1 MKLDRLLSIIMML
14 INNDVV
20 TAKDLADKF
29 EVSIRTIYRDIEVL
43 SASGIPVVSFQ
54 GVNGGF
60 GIIEGF
66 KIDKALLNIK
76 DIDSI
81 TAMLKGISTIFID
94 KKHED
99 TLNKMQNLSSSE
111 NNKALIM
118 DFNNWD
124 YSGLIKG
131 TINSIR
137 TAIESN
143 NVVKFTYI
151 NASGENLLRHVE
163 PLTLI
168 LKYNSWYLYG
178 VCRNKKD
185 YRLFKVSR
193 IRDFEIIEDKY
204 SIDKEKVKEPNFH
217 WGNNWNNNFIDLEL
231 KFSSNTAANA
241 LDLFYGG
248 QVNFNDEGS
257 MIIKLNC
264 PEDDWI
270 YSTILSFGKNVEILN
285 PPHLKSIIKEK
296 AKEIYN
302 LY

>member
-14 INNDVV
+14 INNDIV

-29 EVSIRTIYRDIEVL
+29 DVSIRTIYRDIEIL
-43 SASGIPVVSFQ
+43 STSGIPVVSFQ
-54 GVNGGF
+54 GINGGF

-76 DIDSI
+76 DIDSL
-81 TAMLKGISTIFID
+81 TAMLKGISTIFVDRKYDDI
-94 KKHED
+94 
-99 TLNKMQNLSSSE
+99 LNKIQSLSSSKD
-111 NNKALIM
+111 NTALIM
-118 DFNNWD
+118 DFDSWD
-124 YSGLIKG
+124 YNGLIKE

-137 TAIESN
+137 TAIESSKII
-143 NVVKFTYI
+143 KFNYI
-151 NASGENLLRHVE
+151 NASGENLLRNVE

-168 LKYNSWYLYG
+168 LKYNTWYLYG
-178 VCRNKKD
+178 FCRNKND

-193 IRDFEIIEDKY
+193 IRDFEITENIYKF
-204 SIDKEKVKEPNFH
+204 DKEKVVDSKFQWKIDE
-217 WGNNWNNNFIDLEL
+217 NNNFIDLEL
-231 KFSSNTAANA
+231 KFTSNAVANA

-248 QVNFNDEGS
+248 KVSFNDDRS

-264 PEDDWI
+264 PEGDWI

-285 PPHLKSIIKEK
+285 PPHLKSIIKQK
-296 AKEIYN
+296 AKEIYD